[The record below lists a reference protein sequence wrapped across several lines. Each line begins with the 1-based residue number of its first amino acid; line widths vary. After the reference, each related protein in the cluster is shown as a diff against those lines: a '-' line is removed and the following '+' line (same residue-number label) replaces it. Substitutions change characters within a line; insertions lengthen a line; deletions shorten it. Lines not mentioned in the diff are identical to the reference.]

1 MHPTLAVQRA
11 TARVA
16 DRYTSRDGEA
26 RDARGVAQQ
35 QADETQALEMALE
48 HVRRGLRDGVKGQGA
63 RLALKTIEHILTRDY
78 GLYARIKPD
87 NR

>member
-1 MHPTLAVQRA
+1 MQDPLAIHRA

-16 DRYTSRDGEA
+16 DKYTSRDGEA
-26 RDARGVAQQ
+26 RDARSVAQRQ
-35 QADETQALEMALE
+35 SDETQALEMALE
-48 HVRRGLRDGVKGQGA
+48 HVRRGLGAGRNGDGG
-63 RLALKTIEHILTRDY
+63 RIALKTIENILIRDY